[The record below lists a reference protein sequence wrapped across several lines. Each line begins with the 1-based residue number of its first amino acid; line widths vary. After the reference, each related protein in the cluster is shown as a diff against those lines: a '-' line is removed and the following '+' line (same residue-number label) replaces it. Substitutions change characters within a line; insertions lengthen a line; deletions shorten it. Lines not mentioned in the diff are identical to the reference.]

1 MQIDEFLKQ
10 RNELHASYTT
20 APQIKRSSSS
30 RSKNK
35 AAVKEGEDSSQGKEK
50 KQSRERSKKKR
61 WYNLHL
67 KGDKKKPCG
76 MD

>member
-10 RNELHASYTT
+10 RNELHASYTS

-35 AAVKEGEDSSQGKEK
+35 AAVKEGEDCSQGKDK